1 MTSAVDFYIH
11 IRILTTSK
19 ATPEVQLNLS
29 CSQCRRLIV
38 AKIESR
44 GKGGGGTAVA
54 KAVLLT
60 ARKLVVEPRRM
71 YNYLMLL

>member
-1 MTSAVDFYIH
+1 MQPNPS
-11 IRILTTSK
+11 R
-19 ATPEVQLNLS
+19 
-29 CSQCRRLIV
+29 SQCARLIV

-44 GKGGGGTAVA
+44 GVGEGEGTAVA

-60 ARKLVVEPRRM
+60 ARKLVVEPQRM